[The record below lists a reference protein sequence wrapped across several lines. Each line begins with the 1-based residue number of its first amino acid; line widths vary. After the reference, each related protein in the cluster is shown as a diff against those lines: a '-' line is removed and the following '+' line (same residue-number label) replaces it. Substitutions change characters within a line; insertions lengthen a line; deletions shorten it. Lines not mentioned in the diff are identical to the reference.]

1 MVIRC
6 FVIYIQKVV
15 IQITYAALCAD
26 PVKTDGFKS
35 QIGHNGV
42 DIVCKCLIDF
52 DEYLFSRYHAS

>member
-6 FVIYIQKVV
+6 LVVYIQKVV
-15 IQITYAALCAD
+15 IQVTYAALCAD

-52 DEYLFSRYHAS
+52 DKNFFPRNHAS